1 MGTSHFGS
9 NVVAKSGSET
19 ITGFATISATALK
32 GALTGNVTG
41 NVTGDVTGN
50 VTGDVT
56 GNVTGDVAVSNYIK
70 MGATQYI
77 LFGDA
82 NVEASVVALATALTA
97 TPQGSLYVSTKGALW
112 IYDGATTAT
121 RFSIY

>member
-32 GALTGNVTG
+32 GALTGN
-41 NVTGDVTGN
+41 VTGN

>member
-32 GALTGNVTG
+32 GALTG
-41 NVTGDVTGN
+41 
-50 VTGDVT
+50 
-56 GNVTGDVAVSNYIK
+56 DVAVSNYIK
-70 MGATQYI
+70 MGTNQFV
-77 LFGDA
+77 LFGSV
-82 NVEASVVALATALTA
+82 NTEASVVALATALTA

-112 IYDGATTAT
+112 ICDGATTAT

>member
-19 ITGFATISATALK
+19 ITGFATISASSLK
-32 GALTGNVTG
+32 GPLTGNVTSV
-41 NVTGDVTGN
+41 N
-50 VTGDVT
+50 
-56 GNVTGDVAVSNYIK
+56 VAVSDYVK
-70 MGATQYI
+70 MGANQYI

-82 NVEASVVALATALTA
+82 NVEASVVAAATALTA

-112 IYDGATTAT
+112 ICDGATTAT

>member
-1 MGTSHFGS
+1 MGTSHFSS
-9 NVVAKSGSET
+9 NIVSSDGT
-19 ITGFATISATALK
+19 QTLTGFATISATALK
-32 GALTGNVTG
+32 GALTGN
-41 NVTGDVTGN
+41 
-50 VTGDVT
+50 VT